1 MRIDFEMPRFCL
13 DRLGRE
19 IETGV
24 DLIQVEFE
32 PDFSLGSYDYD
43 FVAVYVW
50 GAPKGGTDTWH
61 EIPRGSYAA
70 KTALKYAKEQCSEAI
85 EEALAEYRSEIA
97 STNGDF
103 KARTLRGA

>member
-1 MRIDFEMPRFCL
+1 MQIDFEMPRFWL

-50 GAPKGGTDTWH
+50 GAPKGGADTWH
-61 EIPRGSYAA
+61 EIPLGSDDA
-70 KTALKYAKEQCSEAI
+70 KAALKFAREQCSEQI